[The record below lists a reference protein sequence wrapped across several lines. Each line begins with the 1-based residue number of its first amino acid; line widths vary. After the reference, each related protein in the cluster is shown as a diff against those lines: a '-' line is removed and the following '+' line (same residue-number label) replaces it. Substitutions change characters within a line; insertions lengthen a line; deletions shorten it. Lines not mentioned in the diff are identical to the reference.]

1 VDQKVRDHLTSRGF
15 PEYAHALGHHLGRAV
30 HDGGGVLGPRWERYG
45 NAPYE
50 KVREGNVYTLEP
62 SIHLPAHG
70 LVSLEEDVVVG
81 ARGAEF
87 LSRFPRE
94 LPVLTLR

>member
-1 VDQKVRDHLTSRGF
+1 
-15 PEYAHALGHHLGRAV
+15 
-30 HDGGGVLGPRWERYG
+30 VLGPRWERYG

-50 KVREGNVYTLEP
+50 TVREGSVYTLEP

-70 LVSLEEDVVVG
+70 LVSLEEDVTVG
-81 ARGAEF
+81 AHGAEF

-94 LPVLTLR
+94 LPILTLR